1 MNGIAW
7 CPYATQHQR
16 RQHIQHATC
25 HHHMHHRWRDRWLVF
40 SARHCRKWL
49 HVYRPKEYSLKSMI
63 SNHAWCSNLENK
75 NVDACNKCWWLYE
88 SAKPPQP
95 KTTKINGSHYSQ
107 SRYSLAPSSGCNFR
121 PTSCVSQEW
130 HHFLLSAEQENGDF
144 WKQRRP
150 APQER
155 LRLALKTPVLDICT
169 NHEEENGETR
179 KDTTAPLVLPIGSF
193 FLFEQTWP
201 SLWNVGTDSARRKSE
216 FGKTRKNFVMVSG
229 GRTPFLGNQKHL
241 FRIRHIL
248 HQRDLG
254 MLLTCRSR
262 LHFFTNFWALKP
274 ILIWQKMT
282 KECLLEDRLVKTLSL
297 CYAP

>member
-1 MNGIAW
+1 LLER
-7 CPYATQHQR
+7 QQR
-16 RQHIQHATC
+16 ASGAQRLKNAFDSPWKLRFLTFAQITKKR
-25 HHHMHHRWRDRWLVF
+25 M
-40 SARHCRKWL
+40 ARHARTQL
-49 HVYRPKEYSLKSMI
+49 HL
-63 SNHAWCSNLENK
+63 LF
-75 NVDACNKCWWLYE
+75 
-88 SAKPPQP
+88 
-95 KTTKINGSHYSQ
+95 SQ
-107 SRYSLAPSSGCNFR
+107 LG
-121 PTSCVSQEW
+121 V
-130 HHFLLSAEQENGDF
+130 
-144 WKQRRP
+144 
-150 APQER
+150 
-155 LRLALKTPVLDICT
+155 
-169 NHEEENGETR
+169 
-179 KDTTAPLVLPIGSF
+179 F

-297 CYAP
+297 CNAP